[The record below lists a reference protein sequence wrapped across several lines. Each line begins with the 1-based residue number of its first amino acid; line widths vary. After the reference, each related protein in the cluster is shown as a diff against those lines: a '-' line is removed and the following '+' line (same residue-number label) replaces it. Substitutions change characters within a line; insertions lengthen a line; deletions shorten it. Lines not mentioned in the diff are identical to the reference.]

1 MKPVI
6 GVMPLF
12 DEEKDSIWMVPG
24 YMEGIRRAGG
34 IPLMVPLWCE
44 GEDLEQINDICAGF
58 LFTGGQDVDPHLY
71 GEEPD
76 ALCGRINHARDELE
90 KRIYI
95 ASEKDEK
102 WLGIRQETKE
112 ARKAETDQIKLFVEY
127 ARKQGSQHAD
137 RYYVLLTKLINNR
150 LGIERGG
157 RDKADQRTLM
167 YLKSLETVVELHLT
181 TLMTEG
187 LPYKDAYQD
196 MKMFIEAL

>member
-76 ALCGRINHARDELE
+76 ALCGRINHAR
-90 KRIYI
+90 
-95 ASEKDEK
+95 
-102 WLGIRQETKE
+102 
-112 ARKAETDQIKLFVEY
+112 AEME
-127 ARKQGSQHAD
+127 
-137 RYYVLLTKLINNR
+137 
-150 LGIERGG
+150 
-157 RDKADQRTLM
+157 
-167 YLKSLETVVELHLT
+167 
-181 TLMTEG
+181 
-187 LPYKDAYQD
+187 
-196 MKMFIEAL
+196 